1 MHIIAASYRLI
12 LKSKHDLYPS
22 GVGSVVFRDN
32 WINWFVTQWR
42 HVAGTTLAH
51 IKDCCLTTPSN
62 YVNQH
67 LIRISEVLWHFLN
80 SNLIMSA
87 QFRYY
92 VKWVW
97 NYFFQMTA
105 TSLSGQWVDPGHQQD
120 LSWSWLTGGALSF
133 SKNRFGSLR
142 HFSLNT
148 YTLFAQN
155 KSTPTMLQKPIFPNF
170 IINAIT
176 RITTAVATTNSNF
189 IIV

>member
-12 LKSKHDLYPS
+12 LKSKHDLNPS
-22 GVGSVVFRDN
+22 SVGSVVFRDN

-42 HVAGTTLAH
+42 HMAGATLAQ

-67 LIRISEVLWHFLN
+67 LIRISEVLRHILN

-97 NYFFQMTA
+97 KIIIFKWQPLLSVANELIQA
-105 TSLSGQWVDPGHQQD
+105 TSRIWVDHGCPVGPCLYQRTD
-120 LSWSWLTGGALSF
+120 LEACVIYLWIHIHC
-133 SKNRFGSLR
+133 SLR
-142 HFSLNT
+142 VNQH
-148 YTLFAQN
+148 
-155 KSTPTMLQKPIFPNF
+155 LQCCE
-170 IINAIT
+170 
-176 RITTAVATTNSNF
+176 
-189 IIV
+189 